1 MSLIGTLATGVSG
14 LLTNSRALNII
25 GDNISNVNT
34 TGFKSSKA
42 VFGDLF
48 STSLGGGTLTS
59 QVGRGAQ
66 LIGSLQSFAQGSFE
80 LSTNALDLAID
91 GNGFF
96 IVNDGTGNFYTRAGQ
111 FRVNENGLVEVLT
124 GEILQGFEILAN
136 NVVGN
141 TLTDVSLTGVQSQP
155 QPTTT
160 FTLGAQLDG
169 SEVNPFTFNSPIQ
182 VFNSVGTQDIL
193 NIQFTREPA
202 TVPTTNL
209 WSVLITSQEGTVT
222 TGAAGFLEFGPT
234 GQLIDVDIGAAVL
247 GNTVTDWAIIIDY
260 STGVP
265 PAALLPINWDLADTI
280 LLNPGVTNG
289 DMTAFAAPSAN
300 NSVIQDGFGSGVLVG
315 VGVDFDGTVFGSF
328 DNGQSQNLF
337 QLGLANFLSPTGLT
351 RLGQN
356 LFGESRLSGQPII
369 SLPETGSF
377 GSVLGSTLELSNVDL
392 AEEFVNL
399 IKTQQAFVASARI
412 ISTTDELLTETV
424 NLTR

>member
-14 LLTNSRALNII
+14 ILTNSRALNII
-25 GDNISNVNT
+25 GDNISNINT

-80 LSTNALDLAID
+80 LSTSALDLAID

-111 FRVNENGLVEVLT
+111 FRVNENGLVEILT
-124 GEILQGFEILAN
+124 GEILQGFQILAN
-136 NVVGN
+136 NVVGT

-315 VGVDFDGTVFGSF
+315 VAVDFDGTVFGLF

-337 QLGLANFLSPTGLT
+337 QLGLANFLSPTGL
-351 RLGQN
+351 
-356 LFGESRLSGQPII
+356 
-369 SLPETGSF
+369 
-377 GSVLGSTLELSNVDL
+377 
-392 AEEFVNL
+392 
-399 IKTQQAFVASARI
+399 
-412 ISTTDELLTETV
+412 
-424 NLTR
+424 